1 MGNLLITSK
10 SEQVLQVLSGILV
23 PKKENGNV
31 AISFFTDNKSDWQEA
46 APNRTQ
52 ATSWAPSAGD
62 KKNFI
67 SASPVWYVC
76 IERHAVGNVYR
87 CTYDIRHE

>member
-1 MGNLLITSK
+1 MIISK

-31 AISFFTDNKSDWQEA
+31 AISFFTKLIDNKSNWQEA

-52 ATSWAPSAGD
+52 ATSWDPSAGD

-67 SASPVWYVC
+67 SAHPVVDHFSKSLMEL
-76 IERHAVGNVYR
+76 IFS
-87 CTYDIRHE
+87 

>member
-1 MGNLLITSK
+1 MEKLLIISK

-23 PKKENGNV
+23 PNKENGNV
-31 AISFFTDNKSDWQEA
+31 AISFFTDNKSNWQEA

-52 ATSWAPSAGD
+52 ATFWAPSAGV

-67 SASPVWYVC
+67 SAHPVC
-76 IERHAVGNVYR
+76 ATRAHHMIPA
-87 CTYDIRHE
+87 